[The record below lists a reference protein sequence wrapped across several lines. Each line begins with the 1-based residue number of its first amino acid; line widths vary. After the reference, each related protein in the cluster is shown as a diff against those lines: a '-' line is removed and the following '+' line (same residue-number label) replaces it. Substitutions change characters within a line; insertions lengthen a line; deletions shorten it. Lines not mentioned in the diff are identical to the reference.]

1 MATQADVVA
10 ASLQAAGIEYIF
22 GVPGSLSSVE
32 LIQAAAKRGIRYI
45 LCSNE
50 SSAAAMAGVYS
61 AMRARPGVVSTG
73 VGPGAAAVVLGVA
86 HLHLE
91 RSPVLVLTDRYGEA
105 EFRRLP
111 RQRLD
116 HDQMF
121 RPITKASLKLSELD
135 ASQTMRRA
143 LDLCMEG
150 RPGPVH
156 VDLPYDVM
164 LSEAAESDFPGS
176 ATRQRFMLDGSGAGL
191 HAAVEAIESA
201 QRPAVVV
208 GLQVGRRGLEAEQA
222 FQDFAQRLG
231 VPVLAS
237 LGAKGTL
244 PEDHPLSAGVFR
256 GVAAEKALL
265 DQADLIVLVGFDPVE
280 IFTPGKWLYDVPV
293 VSIDEVPF
301 TEGPYLPS
309 VEVVG
314 EITNTLRQL
323 TERVSRHGG
332 WNREDLEAYN
342 GRRQTALRVSSTGL
356 TPQAVIRLTRDALPA
371 EGILTVDA
379 GQHKVLTS
387 DLWETRRPRG
397 FFSSSGLGT
406 MAVSLPAAIA
416 AKLLEPESPVVCFT
430 GDGGFLMRVGDL
442 ETAVRERLPIVVV
455 VFNDHVLNLV
465 KLQQDRRGADNLGVS
480 FAECDFVKVAQGF
493 GFDACRVDTESELS
507 SALEQAI
514 ASNRPWLIDA
524 HIDPAGYA

>member
-1 MATQADVVA
+1 M
-10 ASLQAAGIEYIF
+10 
-22 GVPGSLSSVE
+22 
-32 LIQAAAKRGIRYI
+32 RG
-45 LCSNE
+45 
-50 SSAAAMAGVYS
+50 
-61 AMRARPGVVSTG
+61 RPGVVSTG

-135 ASQTMRRA
+135 AAQTMRRA
-143 LDLCMEG
+143 IDLCMDG

-156 VDLPYDVM
+156 LDLPYDVM
-164 LSEAAESDFPGS
+164 LSEASEADFP
-176 ATRQRFMLDGSGAGL
+176 RQLSRQKFLFDGAGAGL
-191 HAAVEAIESA
+191 AAAAAAIESA
-201 QRPAVVV
+201 QRPAVIA
-208 GLQVGRRGLEAEQA
+208 GLQIGRRGPGAEKA
-222 FQDFAQRLG
+222 FQDFAERLG

-244 PEDHPLSAGVFR
+244 PEDHSLAAGVFR
-256 GVAAEKALL
+256 GVASEKALL
-265 DQADLIVLVGFDPVE
+265 DQSDLLVLVGFDPVE

-314 EITNTLRQL
+314 ELTGTLERL
-323 TERVSRHGG
+323 TSLVSRHGG
-332 WNREDLEAYN
+332 WNREDVDSYN
-342 GRRQTALRVSSTGL
+342 GRRHTALQVSSAGL
-356 TPQAVIRLTRDALPA
+356 APQAVIRLTREALPA
-371 EGILTVDA
+371 NGILTVDA

-465 KLQQDRRGADNLGVS
+465 KLQQDRRGVDNVGVT
-480 FAECDFVKVAQGF
+480 FAECDFAAVARGF
-493 GFDACRVDTESELS
+493 GFEACRVDTESELS
-507 SALEQAI
+507 AALDQAL

-524 HIDPAGYA
+524 HIDAAGYA